1 MKAVITGDIIHST
14 RMEEKKRIELLESL
28 NTSLQLWSKDF
39 DMRYEFYRG
48 DSFQCLL
55 LKPQQALRVAL
66 LIKTFIKSFG
76 LDDYLIA
83 NKKQD
88 VDARKKLDN
97 IERVRNRILPNV
109 KAFLNDSKI
118 AIGIGETEDIGKK
131 ISMTSGEAFI
141 LSGRAL
147 DEYKAKQTFGIYT
160 NDKYADE
167 LKTES
172 ILLDYILS
180 KTTTA
185 QSEVIMWKLL
195 GYTENEI
202 SNTLQINQSA
212 VNQRANAA
220 GWFAIDNMVQRFE
233 NIYNHG

>member
-14 RMEEKKRIELLESL
+14 RMEDKKRVDLLEYL
-28 NTSLQLWSKDF
+28 NTSLQLWSKDYN
-39 DMRYEFYRG
+39 MRYELYRG
-48 DSFQCLL
+48 DSFQCFLL
-55 LKPQQALRVAL
+55 NPQYALRVAL
-66 LIKTFIKSFG
+66 LIKTSIKSFG

-83 NKKQD
+83 NKTQD
-88 VDARKKLDN
+88 IDARRKLDN
-97 IERVRNRILPNV
+97 LERVRSRVLPNV
-109 KAFLNDSKI
+109 KAFLNDSRI
-118 AIGIGETEDIGKK
+118 SIGIGETEDVGKK
-131 ISMTSGEAFI
+131 ISITSGEAFI

-147 DEYKAKQTFGIYT
+147 DEYKAKQTFGIFT
-160 NDKYADE
+160 NDEFEEE

-202 SNTLQINQSA
+202 SDTLQINQSA
-212 VNQRANAA
+212 VNQRSNAA
-220 GWFAIDNMVQRFE
+220 GWYAIDSFVQRFE
-233 NIYNHG
+233 KIYSHG

>member
-1 MKAVITGDIIHST
+1 M
-14 RMEEKKRIELLESL
+14 
-28 NTSLQLWSKDF
+28 QLWTKDF
-39 DMRYEFYRG
+39 NIRYELYRG
-48 DSFQCLL
+48 DGFQCLL
-55 LKPQQALRVAL
+55 LNPQHALRVAL

-76 LDDYLIA
+76 LYEFSTT
-83 NKKQD
+83 NKKQSIED
-88 VDARKKLDN
+88 RRSLDN
-97 IERVRNRILPNV
+97 LERVRNRT
-109 KAFLNDSKI
+109 FLNMRPLFSDSRI
-118 AIGIGETEDIGKK
+118 SIGIGETEDIGKK

-160 NDKYADE
+160 NDKFAEE

-172 ILLDYILS
+172 ILLDFILS

-202 SNTLQINQSA
+202 SDTLQINQSA
-212 VNQRANAA
+212 VNQRSNGA
-220 GWFAIDNMVQRFE
+220 GWYSIDSLVQRFE
-233 NIYNHG
+233 KIYSHG

>member
-14 RMEEKKRIELLESL
+14 RMEDKKRVDLLESL
-28 NTSLQLWSKDF
+28 NTAMQLWTKDYNIK
-39 DMRYEFYRG
+39 YELYRG

-55 LKPQQALRVAL
+55 LNPQYALRVAL
-66 LIKTFIKSFG
+66 LIKTFIKSNT
-76 LDDYLIA
+76 Y
-83 NKKQD
+83 
-88 VDARKKLDN
+88 
-97 IERVRNRILPNV
+97 NRSKDL
-109 KAFLNDSKI
+109 LSDSRI
-118 AIGIGETEDIGKK
+118 SIGIGETEDIGKK
-131 ISMTSGEAFI
+131 ISITSGEAFI

-147 DEYKAKQTFGIYT
+147 DEYKAKQTFGIFT
-160 NDKYADE
+160 NDNFAEE
-167 LKTES
+167 LITES

-212 VNQRANAA
+212 VNQRSNAA
-220 GWFAIDNMVQRFE
+220 GWYAIDSLVQRFE
-233 NIYNHG
+233 KIYSHG